1 MTRKEFL
8 AMFGLLS
15 LGTLTSPRMLHAK
28 KPRHVLVVGAG
39 AAGLT
44 AGYRL
49 QQRGIDF
56 QILEASTTFGGRMKR
71 NLGFADFPLPLGAE
85 WLHTLPKVLDALVD
99 NPATNVA
106 VQTLGYDQKDVYAF
120 WDGMALT
127 QANLGRE
134 TDLKFV
140 NSSWFD
146 FFEAYIVPSV
156 IDQIRFQNPV
166 TTIDTSQARATV
178 QTQSGVEF
186 SGDAIIVTVPLKMLQ
201 GRQITFVPPLPQPKI
216 DAIDTAIFWEGYKAF
231 LEFDEPFYPAYTEI
245 EVNPRT
251 SGQHGFYDASYG
263 QNTRRHILG
272 LFAVGSAARPY
283 LGVSEAVVAH
293 HILSQLDEIFD
304 GRATPSFRKIITQD
318 WSNEPHIGGA
328 YLQDHEDWK
337 KVRQLGNSV
346 GSNLHFAG
354 EAYTTGEE
362 WGAVHNAALA
372 AKRVVDRL

>member
-1 MTRKEFL
+1 
-8 AMFGLLS
+8 MFGLLS
-15 LGTLTSPRMLHAK
+15 LSTFASPRMLHAK

-39 AAGLT
+39 AAGLI

-85 WLHTLPKVLDALVD
+85 WLHTRPKVLDTLVD

-106 VQTLGYDQKDVYAF
+106 VQTLSYDQKDVYAF
-120 WDGMALT
+120 WDGMVLT

-134 TDLKFV
+134 PDLKFV

-166 TTIDTSQARATV
+166 TTIDTSQGRATV
-178 QTQSGVEF
+178 QTQSGVDF

-201 GRQITFVPPLPQPKI
+201 RRQITFIPPLPQPKI

-293 HILSQLDEIFD
+293 QILSQLDEIFD

-337 KVRQLGNSV
+337 QVRQLGNSV

-372 AKRVVDRL
+372 AKRVVDRF